1 MSGEKKGSKGRS
13 QNERTKH
20 SFAFSCCACVFLY
33 LEYMIVN
40 PCCLNLQSVRCTVRY
55 LVPCSVDSSTRFPR
69 EILSTDGSPVVTTSM
84 WYRCTCTEHLPTVM
98 SCVHVTRAN
107 LLARRW
113 ILKQQTLPG
122 TGTLLRIKSSLES
135 YLVYLL
141 LVPGT
146 TAYISNLVQKAGPA
160 PATRN

>member
-33 LEYMIVN
+33 LEYYCESMLFEFAI
-40 PCCLNLQSVRCTVRY
+40 CSLYST
-55 LVPCSVDSSTRFPR
+55 VPCSVDSSTRFPR

-113 ILKQQTLPG
+113 ILKQQTLTG